1 MKKNIKMKKLQKT
14 KIEWSSC
21 LTPEQYK
28 ILRKKGTELPFT
40 GKLLYNKE
48 KGIYTCA
55 ACGSRLFK
63 SETKFNSGTGWP
75 SFFAPTKKDSI
86 KERSDNSLFM
96 KRTEVLCNKC
106 GSHPGH
112 VFNDGTKPTGLR
124 YCINS
129 LALKFKKKKR

>member
-1 MKKNIKMKKLQKT
+1 MKKETEEEWKNKLT
-14 KIEWSSC
+14 K
-21 LTPEQYK
+21 EQYK
-28 ILRKKGTELPFT
+28 ILRKKGTEMPFT
-40 GKLLYNKE
+40 GSLLNNKE

-55 ACGSRLFK
+55 ACGSHLFK

-75 SFFAPTKKDSI
+75 SFFSPIKKGAVEE
-86 KERSDNSLFM
+86 KSDNSLFM